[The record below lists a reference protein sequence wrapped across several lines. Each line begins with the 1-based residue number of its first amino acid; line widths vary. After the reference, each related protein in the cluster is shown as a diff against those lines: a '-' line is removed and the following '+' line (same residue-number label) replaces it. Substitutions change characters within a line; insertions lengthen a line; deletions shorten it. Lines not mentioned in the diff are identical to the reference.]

1 MVKINEDKK
10 KLKAERVKQF
20 FAETAKEM
28 IIKEGVSSISV
39 RKVADLAAYSYATMY
54 NHFKNLD
61 ELLWYTRNIMIGD
74 IVEHIKENNRTEIRD
89 VESIKKLFKTYVDYF
104 IEYPNVFEFLFF
116 HHLDKSGKKVTSIAQ
131 EIDFDEMH
139 KATFKYFV
147 LSGKLNIKELEII
160 TKTLVFSIQG
170 MLMTY
175 ISNKDDMTEEDIYKS
190 LDDMVNHLFR

>member
-1 MVKINEDKK
+1 MAKINDNKR

-20 FAETAKEM
+20 FARTAKEI

-104 IEYPNVFEFLFF
+104 IEYPNVFEFFFF
-116 HHLDKSGKKVTSIAQ
+116 HHLDKSRKKVTSIAQ
-131 EIDFDEMH
+131 EIDFNEMH
-139 KATFKYFV
+139 KSTFKYFV

-175 ISNKDDMTEEDIYKS
+175 ISNKDDMIKEDIYKS
-190 LDDMVNHLFR
+190 LDDMISYLFR

>member
-1 MVKINEDKK
+1 MVKINEDKR

-54 NHFKNLD
+54 NYFKNLD

-74 IVEHIKENNRTEIRD
+74 IVEHIKEHNRTEIRD

-104 IEYPNVFEFLFF
+104 IEYPNVFEFFFF
-116 HHLDKSGKKVTSIAQ
+116 HHLEKSEKKVTNIAQ
-131 EIDFDEMH
+131 EMNFDEML
-139 KATFKYFV
+139 KATFEHFA

-160 TKTLVFSIQG
+160 IKTIVFSVHG
-170 MLMTY
+170 MLMIY
-175 ISNKDDMTEEDIYKS
+175 ISNKDDMIKGDIYKS
-190 LDDMVNHLFR
+190 LDDMISYLFR